1 MEERNSNKHDDS
13 EKYSQS
19 GWEKRKYFYRQMLI
33 SSGGWTCYFIMG
45 MTFGASTVFIPQIR
59 QEANSDDAVSE
70 SMASWI
76 PAITVYS
83 GLPWVFI
90 LPVTMKYIGRKYTYT
105 FVFISNLISFVLFY
119 FSASILH
126 IVISLVIN
134 GINTGSHFTVSVMII
149 TEYTSPKHRGFFL
162 TIKSATIFW
171 GIFMANAIGT
181 FFHWRNIGLAGIL
194 ISIYGLLVAYILP
207 ESPFWLATKQRFEK
221 CSSTHRWLR
230 GEEKQSEADLE
241 NLILFHKN
249 LSVKENSKNFEL
261 NGVVNKYYNVMTS
274 KKFYKPLLLSLLIQ
288 SLYVLS
294 GKIVFSVY
302 ALDIIGK
309 ITAGYKMSAY
319 TAMLILDGVT
329 VLCMYIGCF
338 FVKLLSRRTLLIGAS
353 LVGIAFLFMISL
365 YAFLIKLSLLE
376 ENNYVAI
383 FLLVG
388 YSIGISCGPVIL
400 TQTISGELVSIE
412 SRGLSSC
419 CIDLCLKILLGTV
432 IKISPY
438 MFKSWGAHGAFFFYG
453 ICTSIFLFLI
463 FLYLPE
469 TKDKSLQEIAEWME
483 GSRKP
488 VLHEEVKF
496 LPVEHE
502 GRERKVEPTIS

>member
-1 MEERNSNKHDDS
+1 
-13 EKYSQS
+13 
-19 GWEKRKYFYRQMLI
+19 MLI

-45 MTFGASTVFIPQIR
+45 ITFGASTVFIPQIR
-59 QEANSDDAVSE
+59 QEANSHDAVSD

-76 PAITVYS
+76 PAIAVYS

-90 LPVTMKYIGRKYTYT
+90 LPAAMKCFGRKYTYT
-105 FVFISNLISFVLFY
+105 FVSISNLISFGLFY
-119 FSASILH
+119 FSTSILH
-126 IVISLVIN
+126 IIMSLIIN

-162 TIKSATIFW
+162 TVKSASIFW

-181 FFHWRNIGLAGIL
+181 FFHWKYIGLAGIFL
-194 ISIYGLLVAYILP
+194 SVYGLIVAYILP
-207 ESPFWLATKQRFEK
+207 ESPFWLATKRRFEQ
-221 CSSTHRWLR
+221 CSSSHRWLR

-241 NLILFHKN
+241 KLILFHKN
-249 LSVKENSKNFEL
+249 LSVKEDSKNFEL

-274 KKFYKPLLLSLLIQ
+274 KKFYKPLLLCLLVQ
-288 SLYVLS
+288 SLYVFS
-294 GKIVFSVY
+294 GKVVFSVY
-302 ALDIIGK
+302 ALDIISK
-309 ITAGYKMSAY
+309 ITAGYKLSPY
-319 TAMLILDGVT
+319 TAMLMLDGVT
-329 VLCMYIGCF
+329 VSCMYVGCF
-338 FVKLLSRRTLLIGAS
+338 FVKLLSRRTLLIGSS

-365 YAFLIKLSLLE
+365 YAFLIKLSLLA

-383 FLLVG
+383 ILLVG

-419 CIDLCLKILLGTV
+419 CIDLCLKILLGT
-432 IKISPY
+432 ILKISPY
-438 MFKSWGAHGAFFFYG
+438 MFKSWEAHGAFFFYG
-453 ICTSIFLFLI
+453 VSTSIFLVLI
-463 FLYLPE
+463 FIYLPE

-483 GSRKP
+483 GSKKP

-496 LPVEHE
+496 LPVD
-502 GRERKVEPTIS
+502 GKNRKIEPILS